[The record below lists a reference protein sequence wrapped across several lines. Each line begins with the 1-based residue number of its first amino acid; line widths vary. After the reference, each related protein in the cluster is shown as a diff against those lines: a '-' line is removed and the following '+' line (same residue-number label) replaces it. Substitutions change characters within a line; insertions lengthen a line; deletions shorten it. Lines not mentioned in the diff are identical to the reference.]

1 MSELRQNQDTQSERP
16 LQRAID
22 EERLS
27 KRPRSIISA
36 YIALTKPRVIELLL
50 VTTAPVMFLAAQGM
64 PNIWLVINT
73 LIGGAAA
80 AASASVFNCYVDR
93 DIDAKM
99 ERTKHRPLVTGEI
112 TPRAALIFAFALGL
126 GSIFWLGGTTNWV
139 TAGLTACAIL
149 LYAVFYTLIL
159 KRRTTQNIVWGGA
172 AGCMPVLIGWSAV
185 TGGLAWEALLLF
197 LVVFFWTPPH
207 YWPLAIKYKA
217 DYDAADVPMLPSK
230 VPPTNVGR
238 QMIAYTWAM
247 VLCSLALIP
256 LAPMGPVYTAVAVL
270 AGAWFLFSCYALVS
284 RAKKGKS
291 GTSLKAMKV
300 FHGSITYLSLLFL
313 AVAIDPFVL
322 PGFW

>member
-1 MSELRQNQDTQSERP
+1 MSELRQNQDQQSERP
-16 LQRAID
+16 LQRTID

-27 KRPRSIISA
+27 KRPRSVISA

-112 TPRAALIFAFALGL
+112 TPRAALIFAFVLGL

-149 LYAVFYTLIL
+149 LYAVFYTLVL

-217 DYDAADVPMLPSK
+217 DYDAAEVPMLPSK

-256 LAPMGPVYTAVAVL
+256 LAPMGPVYTGVAVL

-291 GTSLKAMKV
+291 GTSLRAMKV

-322 PGFW
+322 GFW